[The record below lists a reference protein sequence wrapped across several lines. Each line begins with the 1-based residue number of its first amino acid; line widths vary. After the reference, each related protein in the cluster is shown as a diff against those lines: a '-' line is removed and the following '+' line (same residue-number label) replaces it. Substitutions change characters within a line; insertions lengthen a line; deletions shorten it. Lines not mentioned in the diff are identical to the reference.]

1 MKRGMFERKIIQSLE
16 DWRVSIYRKP
26 LVIRGA
32 RQVGK
37 TTVIK
42 QFSQSFTQFIYLNL
56 ENNEDKIIFKNRS
69 SIKEIVDAL
78 FFIKDKQQNI
88 KDTLIFIDE
97 IQEMP
102 EAISALRYF
111 YEEFPQYYVIAAGSL
126 LETLFDNGVNFPV
139 GRVDYKILYPFSF
152 EEFLM
157 ACGETQALA
166 QYHQIPISDFAHD
179 KMMRLFHTYTLIGG
193 MPEVVKRYVEQGDL
207 IVLKPVYESLLLSYI
222 DDVEKYARNN
232 TLTNVMRHC
241 IGTCFVEAGSRIKF
255 NGFGSSLYGSREVG
269 EALRTL
275 EKAKLIY
282 LVYPTT
288 ETKLPFLPNIKKSPR
303 LQVLDTGML
312 NFFAGVQKEVFNSQ
326 NLNEVY
332 HGRIIEH
339 VVGQEFI
346 ANNKDVLKSLLFWV
360 RDKEGSSSELDFLF
374 QMEGSAIPIEVKSGK
389 SGTLKSLHQYVD
401 MAESSFAIRFYA
413 GSFQIDHL
421 KTHKGTSFTL
431 LNIPYYLSG
440 NIEKYIQ
447 KYQ

>member
-1 MKRGMFERKIIQSLE
+1 MFERKIIQSLL
-16 DWRVSIYRKP
+16 DWRASIYRKP
-26 LVIRGA
+26 LVLRGA

-42 QFSQSFTQFIYLNL
+42 QFSDSFTQFIYLNL
-56 ENNEDKIIFKNRS
+56 ENNEDRIIFKDRS
-69 SIKEIVDAL
+69 SIKEIIDAL
-78 FFIKDKQQNI
+78 FFIKEKQQNI
-88 KDTLIFIDE
+88 EDTLIFIDE

-111 YEEFPQYYVIAAGSL
+111 YEEFPQYYVVAAGSL
-126 LETLFDNGVNFPV
+126 LETLFDNGLNFPV
-139 GRVDYKILYPFSF
+139 GRVDYMMLYPFSF

-157 ACGETQALA
+157 ASGETQALG

-179 KMMRLFHTYTLIGG
+179 KMLRLFHTYTLIGG
-193 MPEVVKRYVEQGDL
+193 MPEIIKRYVEQGDL
-207 IVLKPVYESLLLSYI
+207 ILLKPVYESLLLSYI

-232 TLTNVMRHC
+232 TQTNVMRHC

-275 EKAKLIY
+275 EKAKLIQ

-288 ETKLPFLPNIKKSPR
+288 QTMLPYLPNIKKSPR

-312 NFFAGVQKEVFNSQ
+312 NFFAGVQKEVFNSHD
-326 NLNEVY
+326 LNEVY

-339 VVGQEFI
+339 VVGQELI
-346 ANNKDVLKSLLFWV
+346 ANNDDVLKSLLFWV
-360 RDKEGSSSELDFLF
+360 RDKEGSSSELDFLY
-374 QMEGSAIPIEVKSGK
+374 QIEGTVIPLEVKSGK

-401 MAESSFAIRFYA
+401 MAECTLAIRLYA
-413 GSFQIDHL
+413 GQFQINHL
-421 KTHKGTSFTL
+421 KTHKGTSYTL